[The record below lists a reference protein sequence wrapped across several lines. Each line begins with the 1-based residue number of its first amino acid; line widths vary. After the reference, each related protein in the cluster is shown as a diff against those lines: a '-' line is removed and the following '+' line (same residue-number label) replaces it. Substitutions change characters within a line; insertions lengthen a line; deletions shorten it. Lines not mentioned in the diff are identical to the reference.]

1 MKNVLRVD
9 FRKRSIIMD
18 RTFAKNC
25 ADPCSEE
32 YAQLQRVRQDYPN
45 FTVSTRTCKKNASK
59 ESYKGLTYEYM
70 EHYILTHESK
80 DTVLEVL
87 DEYNELRLLAEC
99 HSKSRRYPVI
109 KRWFL
114 AKYPEIVEYGLLK
127 IQLPDARSEAESRK
141 QNTISFN
148 ATEAAS
154 EAEKRIGA

>member
-1 MKNVLRVD
+1 MKNVLKVD
-9 FRKRSIIMD
+9 FQKKSIIMD

-25 ADPCSEE
+25 ADTRSEE
-32 YAQLQRVRQDYPN
+32 YAHLQRVRADYPT
-45 FTVSTRTCKKNASK
+45 FTVSTRSCKPNPEK

-87 DEYNELRLLAEC
+87 DEYNELRLIAEC

-114 AKYPEIVEYGLLK
+114 AKYPEIAEFGLLK
-127 IQLPDARSEAESRK
+127 VPMP
-141 QNTISFN
+141 T
-148 ATEAAS
+148 TEKPAMSVVNPAQ
-154 EAEKRIGA
+154 EQKIGA